1 MRRKILNPKF
11 KKKNDIREMSTS
23 EEVSHVL
30 CSSLI
35 AKQNEMRRIAAVAE
49 LEDEALIADDGQH
62 IHQLAEWVT

>member
-1 MRRKILNPKF
+1 
-11 KKKNDIREMSTS
+11 MSTS

-49 LEDEALIADDGQH
+49 LEDESLIADNGQH